1 MRGPAVQMY
10 RRLMAMDVVVQR
22 LEVGDVV
29 LADFPEQGGEVE
41 ATVVRDIARTDS
53 AVRVTLRVEGFA
65 EFVREWALGE
75 MVTVVRGP

>member
-1 MRGPAVQMY
+1 MY
-10 RRLMAMDVVVQR
+10 RRLMAMDVAVQR

-53 AVRVTLRVEGFA
+53 TVRVTLRVGGYA

>member
-1 MRGPAVQMY
+1 MY
-10 RRLMAMDVVVQR
+10 RPHMAMDVAVQR

-29 LADFPEQGGEVE
+29 LSDFPEQGGEVE
-41 ATVVRDIARTDS
+41 ATVVDDIARTDS